1 MTKRFLE
8 VEEIQDLAGEE
19 QTTYFFADEEE
30 TKEEEKNQPE
40 NDRKGGKTDA

>member
-8 VEEIQDLAGEE
+8 VEKFQDLAGEE